1 VRFLSDEIRL
11 LLKRY
16 KVRPSKKF
24 GQSFLNS
31 HNIAREIV
39 RLAEV
44 TSQDRVL
51 EIGGGLGMLT
61 RWIAAEAGTLHV
73 VEVEPGLVKA
83 LHDVAR
89 GFNNLHVIEG
99 DALRVELPEVDKIVA
114 NLPYSIS
121 SEITF
126 RFLKEL
132 KFDFAVLMYQKEYA
146 SRLIAE
152 AGASDYSRLTVNFQ
166 YYAHVEPLMD
176 VTADMFYPR
185 PAVDSTVVKIT
196 PRKDGPFVK
205 DESMFQWMIE
215 GIYPYPNKNIRKALQ
230 IWVRNLGYDKQVS
243 QEVLK
248 RASSFLEGSEKLRS
262 LDRETLI
269 HLADI
274 LTEMVSE
281 EILKGP

>member
-1 VRFLSDEIRL
+1 M

-31 HNIAREIV
+31 HSIAREIV

-44 TSQDRVL
+44 NSQDRVL

-73 VEVEPGLVKA
+73 VEVEPGLAEA
-83 LHDVAR
+83 LRDVAK
-89 GFNNLHVIEG
+89 GFNNVHIIEG
-99 DALRVELPEVDKIVA
+99 DALKVDFPKVNKIVA

-121 SEITF
+121 SEVTF

-132 KFDFAVLMYQKEYA
+132 EFDFAVLMYQKEFA
-146 SRLIAE
+146 SRLAAE
-152 AGASDYSRLTVNFQ
+152 VGSSDYSRLTVNVQ
-166 YYAHVEPLMD
+166 YHAHVDPLMD
-176 VTADMFYPR
+176 VPADRFYPV
-185 PAVDSTVVKIT
+185 PTVESTVVKVT
-196 PRKDGPFVK
+196 PRREGPFAK
-205 DESMFQWMIE
+205 DDAVFQWMIE

-230 IWVRNLGYDKQVS
+230 IWIRNLGYNKEIS
-243 QEVLK
+243 QEILK
-248 RASSFLEGSEKLRS
+248 RAAIYLEGTEKLRT

-269 HLADI
+269 HLADV
-274 LTEMVSE
+274 LFEMISD
-281 EILKGP
+281 EILPGPRV